1 MIDRIFSFVL
11 CCIGI
16 SVYYTAT
23 QFQEGF
29 MIDNGLG
36 VDFFPKVISLI
47 LVILSIL
54 MFIGTFKANHKSA
67 KFSKESKYTFITIG
81 LVIMYIFLIDTI
93 GYLLSTILF
102 SFAVISVLKTKSTR
116 NKIIFSLLF
125 PSVIYLLFTNVFKIS
140 LPTGILL

>member
-1 MIDRIFSFVL
+1 
-11 CCIGI
+11 
-16 SVYYTAT
+16 
-23 QFQEGF
+23 